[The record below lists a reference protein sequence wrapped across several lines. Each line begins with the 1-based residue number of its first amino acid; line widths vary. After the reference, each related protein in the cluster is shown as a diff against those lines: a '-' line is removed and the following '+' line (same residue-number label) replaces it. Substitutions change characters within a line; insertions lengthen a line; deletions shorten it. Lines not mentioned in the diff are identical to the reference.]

1 MVAPGRLRFAVSVF
15 LLLCS
20 GLVLAADKA
29 KPKPETSVREEA
41 RVTVVEVPV
50 NVIDRDGQP
59 VEGLSAEDFEV
70 YDDGKKQ
77 AVSGFDVVD
86 ERHAIPTPAPG
97 EPPIHP
103 AARRHFLIVF
113 DLSFSSPKG
122 IVNARRAAR
131 DFVVTRMKD
140 LDLAAVATFS
150 VETGMKLLV
159 TFTGDRTQLAS
170 AIDTLGFAT
179 LSERSPDPL
188 SMLIIAPSQSNA
200 SGFAYL
206 PSSGMSSGT
215 VNLSDSIL
223 QDALETMQVLRG
235 RELRAIYR
243 NRVSRLLDSF
253 AQMAM
258 ALDAV
263 KGRKHIL
270 YLSEGF
276 DSRELIGSTLQGGG
290 SIEGEWVVRGES
302 WKLDSDTRFGNS
314 VLRTNMETALALFNR
329 SDCVIHAIDIA
340 GLRAL
345 SDPSGSM
352 EATLNGQDSLFSFA
366 HETGGEFLKNAND
379 LGNSFDRLLERTGLI
394 YVLAF
399 QLMRVPETGKFHTL
413 KVRVKGNSSYRISA
427 RSGYYEAKP
436 YSKFSPIEKKLVAS
450 SALAAAVPKT
460 DIPAWVLASPFP
472 NGTDSARVPIV
483 VEIPGD
489 RLLAKNEGPQL
500 TVDLFLYAVDQK
512 HETKDYLFHSVSLD
526 LTKLRE
532 RLRKTGLKYYGE
544 MNLPSGDYTLRVLVR
559 NNATGQ
565 FGVSVTPL
573 TVPASVDA
581 FTSPPLFMDEGREWI
596 MVRGKGRGA
605 PGQAGPYP
613 FAFGAD
619 AFVPAASPNIKSGD
633 ARQICLIAHH
643 FEGELAEMQYTGRIL
658 GEDGRPHGRAELQ
671 LVRASNEDR
680 EGERKFLLQFRPS
693 GLDPGR
699 YALAVK
705 LLDSKSGRFSES
717 SFHFDVQ

>member
-1 MVAPGRLRFAVSVF
+1 MVSQGRFRFSLALVF
-15 LLLCS
+15 LLASSLA
-20 GLVLAADKA
+20 LAADKQ
-29 KPKPETSVREEA
+29 KPKAEASVREEA

-50 NVIDRDGQP
+50 NVIDKNGHP
-59 VEGLSAEDFEV
+59 VEGLTAEDFDV
-70 YDDGKKQ
+70 YDDGVKQ
-77 AVSGFDVVD
+77 SVTGFDVVD
-86 ERHAIPTPAPG
+86 ERRTLPKTAEG
-97 EPPIHP
+97 EPPINP
-103 AARRHFLIVF
+103 AARRHFMLVF
-113 DLSFSSPKG
+113 DLTFGSPKS
-122 IVNARRAAR
+122 IINARRAAR

-159 TFTGDRTQLAS
+159 TFTGDRTQLAA
-170 AIDTLGFAT
+170 AIDTLGFST
-179 LSERSPDPL
+179 LNDRNPDPL
-188 SMLIIAPSQSNA
+188 SMLISAPSQSNS

-206 PSSGMSSGT
+206 SSAANSSGMT
-215 VNLSDSIL
+215 NPTDIVL
-223 QDALETMQVLRG
+223 QDQLETLQVV
-235 RELRAIYR
+235 RARDLHEIYR

-253 AQMAM
+253 GQMAV
-258 ALDAV
+258 ALDSV

-276 DSRELIGSTLQGGG
+276 DSREIVGSTLQGGG
-290 SIEGEWVVRGES
+290 SVEGEYVIRGES
-302 WKLDSDTRFGNS
+302 WKVDSDARWGNGE
-314 VLRTNMETALALFNR
+314 LRLNMEKALALFNR

-345 SDPSGSM
+345 SDPSGSS
-352 EATLNGQDSLFSFA
+352 EATLNGQDSLYSFA

-379 LGNSFDRLLERTGLI
+379 LGNSFDRLLDRTGLI

-413 KVRVKGNSSYRISA
+413 KVKVKGNNSYRVSA

-460 DIPAWVLASPFP
+460 DIPAWVLASPILTGP
-472 NGTDSARVPIV
+472 DSARVPIV

-489 RLLAKNEGPQL
+489 RLLAKNEGPHL

-544 MNLPSGDYTLRVLVR
+544 MHLPSGEYTLRVLVR
-559 NNATGQ
+559 NNETGQ
-565 FGVSVTPL
+565 FGVNVAPLSVPS
-573 TVPASVDA
+573 SVDA
-581 FTSPPLFMDEGREWI
+581 FTSPPLFLDEGRDWV
-596 MVRGKGRGA
+596 MVRGRSRDTA
-605 PGQAGPYP
+605 ELARYP
-613 FAFGAD
+613 FAIGAD
-619 AFVPAASPNIKSGD
+619 SFVPAASPNIKSGD
-633 ARQICLIAHH
+633 ARQICLIAHN
-643 FEGELAEMQYTGRIL
+643 FEGELAEIRYTGRIL
-658 GEDGRPHGRAELQ
+658 GEDGRPHGHAELE
-671 LVRASNEDR
+671 LVKASNDER
-680 EGERKFLLQFRPS
+680 ESGRMFLLQFRPS

>member
-1 MVAPGRLRFAVSVF
+1 MVLSRRLALSSA
-15 LLLCS
+15 LLLFALS
-20 GLVLAADKA
+20 TRALAAEK
-29 KPKPETSVREEA
+29 KKPETTVKEEA

-50 NVIDRDGQP
+50 NVIDRDGRP
-59 VEGLSAEDFEV
+59 VENLTADDFEV
-70 YDDGKKQ
+70 FDDGKPQKI
-77 AVSGFDVVD
+77 SGFDVVD
-86 ERHAIPTPAPG
+86 ERHAVPRPAEG

-159 TFTGDRTQLAS
+159 SFTQDRTQLAA

-179 LSERSPDPL
+179 LAERSPDPL
-188 SMLIIAPSQSNA
+188 SMVIIAPSQSNS

-206 PSSGMSSGT
+206 PSASMSGGQFNT
-215 VNLSDSIL
+215 ADSIL
-223 QDALETMQVLRG
+223 QDALENMQVQRA

-243 NRVSRLLDSF
+243 NRVTRLLDSF

-276 DSRELIGSTLQGGG
+276 DSRELTGSTLQGGG
-290 SIEGEWVVRGES
+290 SIEGEWVIRGES

-329 SDCVIHAIDIA
+329 SDCVIHSIDIA

-366 HETGGEFLKNAND
+366 HETGGEFLKNSND

-399 QLMRVPETGKFHTL
+399 QLVRVPETGKFHTL
-413 KVRVKGNSSYRISA
+413 KVKAKNASYRVSA
-427 RSGYYEAKP
+427 RSGYYEPKA
-436 YSKFSPIEKKLVAS
+436 YSKMSPIEKKLVAS
-450 SALAAAVPKT
+450 SALAAALPKT
-460 DIPAWVLASPFP
+460 DIPAWVLTSPLP
-472 NGTDSARVPIV
+472 NGNGIARVPII

-489 RLLAKNEGPQL
+489 RLLTKSDGPQM
-500 TVDLFLYAVDQK
+500 TVDLYLYAVDRQ
-512 HETKDYLFHSVSLD
+512 HETKDNLFHTISLD
-526 LTKLRE
+526 LTKLRA
-532 RLRKTGLKYYGE
+532 RIARTGLKYYGE
-544 MNLPSGDYTLRVLVR
+544 MNLPPGEYTLRVLVR
-559 NNATGQ
+559 NNETGR

-573 TVPASVDA
+573 AIPASADL
-581 FTSPPLFMDEGREWI
+581 FTSPPLFLEDAKEWI
-596 MVRGKGRGA
+596 MVRGKSRRGA
-605 PGQAGPYP
+605 DTAPDYP
-613 FAFGAD
+613 FAIGGES
-619 AFVPAASPNIKSGD
+619 FVPAALPSVHSGD
-633 ARQICLIAHH
+633 AREICLIAYN
-643 FEGELAEMQYTGRIL
+643 FAGEPSGMQYTGRIL
-658 GEDGRPHGRAELQ
+658 GEDGRPHGRAELN
-671 LVRASNEDR
+671 LVRASDEER
-680 EGERKFLLQFRPS
+680 EGARKFLLQFVPH
-693 GLDPGR
+693 GLNPGR

-705 LLDSKSGRFSES
+705 LLDSKTGKSSES
-717 SFHFDVQ
+717 SFPFDVE

>member
-1 MVAPGRLRFAVSVF
+1 MVSPARFRSSA
-15 LLLCS
+15 
-20 GLVLAADKA
+20 GLVLLLLWSGLALAAD
-29 KPKPETSVREEA
+29 KPKPETTVREEA

-50 NVIDRDGQP
+50 NVVDKDGRP
-59 VEGLSAEDFEV
+59 VEGLTAEDFEV

-86 ERHAIPTPAPG
+86 ERHAIPMPAPG
-97 EPPIHP
+97 EPAIHP
-103 AARRHFLIVF
+103 AARRHFLIIF
-113 DLSFSSPKG
+113 DLTFGSPRG
-122 IVNARRAAR
+122 IVNARRASR
-131 DFVVTRMKD
+131 DFVVNRMKD
-140 LDLAAVATFS
+140 LDLAAVATYS
-150 VETGMKLLV
+150 VETGMKLLL
-159 TFTGDRTQLAS
+159 TFTGDRTQLAA
-170 AIDTLGFAT
+170 AIDTLGFPT
-179 LSERSPDPL
+179 LADRTADPL
-188 SMLIIAPSQSNA
+188 SMIISPPSQSNS

-206 PSSGMSSGT
+206 PSASST
-215 VNLSDSIL
+215 SPANPADVIL
-223 QDALETMQVLRG
+223 QDQLENMQNLRTKQ
-235 RELRAIYR
+235 LRSIYR
-243 NRVSRLLDSF
+243 ERVSRLLDSF
-253 AQMAM
+253 AQMAL

-276 DSRELIGSTLQGGG
+276 DSRELTGSVAQGGG
-290 SIEGEWVVRGES
+290 SVEGEWVVHGQS
-302 WKLDSDTRFGNS
+302 WKLDSDTRFGNHE
-314 VLRTNMETALALFNR
+314 LRTNMTSAMALFNR
-329 SDCVIHAIDIA
+329 SDCVIHSIDIA

-345 SDPSGSM
+345 SDPSGSN
-352 EATLNGQDSLFSFA
+352 ETTLNGQESLFAFA
-366 HETGGEFLKNAND
+366 DQTGGEFLKNAND

-394 YVLAF
+394 YILAF

-413 KVRVKGNSSYRISA
+413 KVRVKGKSSYRVSA

-472 NGTDSARVPIV
+472 TGADSARVPIV

-489 RLLAKNEGPQL
+489 RLLAKHEGPQL
-500 TVDLFLYAVDQK
+500 TVDLFLYAVDKK

-526 LTKLRE
+526 LTKVRE

-559 NNATGQ
+559 NSQTGQ
-565 FGVSVTPL
+565 FGVNVVPL

-581 FTSPPLFMDEGREWI
+581 FTSPPLFLDEGRDWI

-605 PGQAGPYP
+605 PEQAKGYP

-633 ARQICLIAHH
+633 ARQICLIAYN
-643 FEGELAEMQYTGRIL
+643 FEGALAEIQYTGRIL

-671 LVRASNEDR
+671 LVRSSNE